1 MTAPKT
7 PEPPDWF
14 KEFQEVNRA
23 SAGPGSADRRRRHPR
38 FEIDDSSI
46 TLYREGLLA
55 SLGWGKNNL
64 ARGALD
70 LSEGGAR
77 LLLDR
82 RVRPGTKVRVRIQ
95 MERYKDVVEAVAV
108 VRWCYENARKKGE
121 FHAGVMFVKLDDAQR
136 RKLAL
141 MRDWFT
147 SPQYKAL
154 RESRQRQKGPEIIFP
169 K

>member
-23 SAGPGSADRRRRHPR
+23 SSAPGPDRRRRHAR
-38 FEIDDSSI
+38 FEIDESSI
-46 TLYREGLLA
+46 TLYRGGLLA

-82 RVRPGTKVRVRIQ
+82 RVRPGTKVRVRIA
-95 MERYKDVVEAVAV
+95 MERYKDAIEAVAV
-108 VRWCYENARKKGE
+108 VRWCHENPRKKGE
-121 FHAGVMFVKLDDAQR
+121 FQAGVMFIKLDDAQR

-154 RESRQRQKGPEIIFP
+154 RETRQRQKGPEIIFP